1 MRILTSNGKDMKTL
15 KKLKGIGLLIILISS
30 LSSCE
35 SERPIGLWDDN
46 IKLSEKEAHFSSD
59 KNSIVINTEGEWWW
73 IHEISLNG
81 NSSFDISG
89 IDTTSNNFIIEET
102 EFRIERKNT
111 TEIHIEMTKNETNS
125 ERILIIGL
133 EAGNYFDGIRIVQS
147 GN

>member
-1 MRILTSNGKDMKTL
+1 MKTL
-15 KKLKGIGLLIILISS
+15 KKLKGIGLLIIIILSF
-30 LSSCE
+30 SSCE

-46 IKLSEKEAHFSSD
+46 IKLSEKEAQFSSD

-81 NSSFDISG
+81 NSSFDLNG
-89 IDTTSNNFIIEET
+89 IDTAANNFIIEET

-125 ERILIIGL
+125 ERILFIGL
-133 EAGNYFDGIRIVQS
+133 EARELF
-147 GN
+147 

>member
-1 MRILTSNGKDMKTL
+1 MKTL
-15 KKLKGIGLLIILISS
+15 KKLKGIGLLIIIILSF
-30 LSSCE
+30 SSCE

-46 IKLSEKEAHFSSD
+46 IKLSEKEAQFSSD

-81 NSSFDISG
+81 NSSFDLNG
-89 IDTTSNNFIIEET
+89 IDTAANNFIIEET
-102 EFRIERKNT
+102 EFKIERKNT

-125 ERILIIGL
+125 ERILFIGL
-133 EAGNYFDGIRIVQS
+133 EAGNYFDGIKIIQL

>member
-1 MRILTSNGKDMKTL
+1 MKTL
-15 KKLKGIGLLIILISS
+15 KKLKGIGLLIIIILSF
-30 LSSCE
+30 SSCE

-46 IKLSEKEAHFSSD
+46 IKLSEKEAQFSSD

-81 NSSFDISG
+81 NSSFDLNG
-89 IDTTSNNFIIEET
+89 IDTAANNFIIEET

-125 ERILIIGL
+125 ERILFIGL
-133 EAGNYFDGIRIVQS
+133 EAGNYFDGIKIIQL
-147 GN
+147 GD